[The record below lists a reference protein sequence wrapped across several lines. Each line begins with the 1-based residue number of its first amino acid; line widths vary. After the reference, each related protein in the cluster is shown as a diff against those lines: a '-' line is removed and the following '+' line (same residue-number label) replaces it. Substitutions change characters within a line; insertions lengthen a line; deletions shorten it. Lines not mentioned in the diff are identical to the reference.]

1 MGSNPTGYTKLNL
14 KGILLNEQEMLD
26 TMRAEAK
33 ERNENLKRAAAER
46 LRKNAEYNKANK
58 STKRKE

>member
-1 MGSNPTGYTKLNL
+1 MNEQGTKTFSLNS
-14 KGILLNEQEMLD
+14 QEMLEA
-26 TMRAEAK
+26 MRAEAK

>member
-1 MGSNPTGYTKLNL
+1 M
-14 KGILLNEQEMLD
+14 NENEMLNK
-26 TMRAEAK
+26 MRTEAK

-58 STKRKE
+58 ATKRKE

>member
-1 MGSNPTGYTKLNL
+1 M
-14 KGILLNEQEMLD
+14 NEQEMLEA
-26 TMRAEAK
+26 MRAEAK

-58 STKRKE
+58 RSQS

>member
-1 MGSNPTGYTKLNL
+1 MNEQGTKTFSL
-14 KGILLNEQEMLD
+14 ISQEMLD